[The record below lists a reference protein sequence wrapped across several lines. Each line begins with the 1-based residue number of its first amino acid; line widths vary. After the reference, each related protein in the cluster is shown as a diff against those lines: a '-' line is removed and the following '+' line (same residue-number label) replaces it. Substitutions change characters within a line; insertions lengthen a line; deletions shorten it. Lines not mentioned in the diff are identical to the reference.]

1 MNDTQEFKSKL
12 EAEKKVL
19 ITELEGLG
27 IMNPADKDWEAVPPP
42 VNVGE
47 DSDEND
53 MADRFEEYEERTAT
67 LNTLEIRLKDVIA
80 ALEKIEKG
88 IYGICEVSG
97 EPIDEERLRA
107 NPAART
113 KIEFAEQA

>member
-1 MNDTQEFKSKL
+1 MKDTQEFKSML

-19 ITELEGLG
+19 MDELGNLG

-42 VNVGE
+42 IDTGE

-53 MADRFEEYEERTAT
+53 MADRFQGYEERTAT
-67 LNTLEIRLKDVIA
+67 MNTLEKRLKDVND
-80 ALEKIEKG
+80 ALDKITAGK
-88 IYGICEVSG
+88 YGICEVSG
-97 EPIDEERLRA
+97 EEIDLDRLKA

-113 KIEFAEQA
+113 KIEFANQ